1 MSRPSI
7 EIIAAVAR
15 NRVIGRTGGL
25 PWRLPDDLKFFK
37 QTTMGHPVLMGRR
50 TWEEVKK
57 PLPGR
62 RNIVV
67 SNSIAELSGADV
79 VRSLDDAIKLVSG
92 TTDRAFIVGGA
103 VLYQAA
109 LAIADVMLLTEIDA
123 DFEGDTL
130 FPEFD
135 KSRWKLVSEVPHPKD
150 QKHEVSFRFCR
161 YERVSPRA

>member
-1 MSRPSI
+1 MTRPSI

-15 NRVIGRTGGL
+15 NRVIGKDGGL

-62 RNIVV
+62 RNIVISKSV
-67 SNSIAELSGADV
+67 SQLDGAQV
-79 VRSLDDAIKLVSG
+79 VRSLDDAIQLVTG

-109 LAIADVMLLTEIDA
+109 LAVADVMLLTEIDA
-123 DFEGDTL
+123 DFEGDTR
-130 FPEFD
+130 FPEFERS
-135 KSRWKLVSEVPHPKD
+135 KWKLVSEVPHPVD
-150 QKHEVSFRFCR
+150 EKHAVSFRFCR
-161 YERVSPRA
+161 YERA

>member
-15 NRVIGRTGGL
+15 NRVIGKDGGL

-67 SNSIAELSGADV
+67 SSSVSKLEGAEVA
-79 VRSLDDAIKLVSG
+79 RSLEEAIKLVTG
-92 TTDRAFIVGGA
+92 TTDRAFIV
-103 VLYQAA
+103 
-109 LAIADVMLLTEIDA
+109 
-123 DFEGDTL
+123 
-130 FPEFD
+130 
-135 KSRWKLVSEVPHPKD
+135 
-150 QKHEVSFRFCR
+150 
-161 YERVSPRA
+161 